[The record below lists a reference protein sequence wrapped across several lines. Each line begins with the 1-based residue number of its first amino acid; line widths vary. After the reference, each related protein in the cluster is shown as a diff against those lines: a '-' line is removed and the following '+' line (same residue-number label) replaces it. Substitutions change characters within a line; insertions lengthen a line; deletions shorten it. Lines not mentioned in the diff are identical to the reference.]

1 MRHTV
6 KDIRFYIDR
15 LNSISKYRYRL
26 DESNGYKRLVRDAGK
41 GMTVVSWSGSTGEI
55 YNVVYTA
62 YTILY
67 DDMCDE
73 MCDCV

>member
-6 KDIRFYIDR
+6 EDIRFYIDR

-26 DESNGYKRLVRDAGK
+26 DESYGYKRLVRGAGE
-41 GMTVVSWSGSTGEI
+41 GTEVVSCSGSTGEI

-62 YTILY
+62 YNILY
-67 DDMCDE
+67 DE
-73 MCDCV
+73 TH

>member
-26 DESNGYKRLVRDAGK
+26 DESYGHKQLVRDAGK
-41 GMTVVSWSGSTGEI
+41 GTTEVSCSGSIGEI

-67 DDMCDE
+67 DE
-73 MCDCV
+73 TH

>member
-6 KDIRFYIDR
+6 EDIRFYIDR

-26 DESNGYKRLVRDAGK
+26 EEACGYKRLVRDAGK
-41 GMTVVSWSGSTGEI
+41 GTADVSCTGSTGEI

-62 YTILY
+62 YTILN
-67 DDMCDE
+67 DE
-73 MCDCV
+73 TH

>member
-15 LNSISKYRYRL
+15 LNIISKYRYRL
-26 DESNGYKRLVRDAGK
+26 DESYGYKRLVRDVGK
-41 GMTVVSWSGSTGEI
+41 GITEVSCSGSTGEI

-62 YTILY
+62 YNILY
-67 DDMCDE
+67 DE
-73 MCDCV
+73 TH

>member
-6 KDIRFYIDR
+6 KDIRFYIDM

-26 DESNGYKRLVRDAGK
+26 EESCGYKRLVRDAGK
-41 GMTVVSWSGSTGEI
+41 GTADVSCTGSTGEI

-62 YTILY
+62 YTILN
-67 DDMCDE
+67 DE
-73 MCDCV
+73 TH

>member
-26 DESNGYKRLVRDAGK
+26 DESYGYKRLVRDAGK
-41 GMTVVSWSGSTGEI
+41 GTGEVEVSCSGSTGEI

-62 YTILY
+62 YTILN
-67 DDMCDE
+67 DE
-73 MCDCV
+73 TH

>member
-26 DESNGYKRLVRDAGK
+26 DESYGYKRLVRDVGK
-41 GMTVVSWSGSTGEI
+41 GIT
-55 YNVVYTA
+55 
-62 YTILY
+62 
-67 DDMCDE
+67 
-73 MCDCV
+73 

>member
-26 DESNGYKRLVRDAGK
+26 VESYGYKRLVRDVGK
-41 GMTVVSWSGSTGEI
+41 GITEVSCSGSTGEI

-62 YTILY
+62 YNILY
-67 DDMCDE
+67 NE
-73 MCDCV
+73 TH

>member
-26 DESNGYKRLVRDAGK
+26 DESYGHKRLVRDVGK
-41 GMTVVSWSGSTGEI
+41 GITEVSCSGSTGEI
-55 YNVVYTA
+55 YNVVYTV
-62 YTILY
+62 YTVLY
-67 DDMCDE
+67 DE
-73 MCDCV
+73 TH

>member
-6 KDIRFYIDR
+6 EDIRFYIDR

-26 DESNGYKRLVRDAGK
+26 EEAYGYKWLVRDVGK
-41 GMTVVSWSGSTGEI
+41 GITEVSCSGSTGEI

-62 YTILY
+62 YNILY
-67 DDMCDE
+67 DE
-73 MCDCV
+73 TH

>member
-6 KDIRFYIDR
+6 EDIRFYIDR

-26 DESNGYKRLVRDAGK
+26 DQSYGHKQLVRDAGK
-41 GMTVVSWSGSTGEI
+41 GTTVVSCSGSTGEI

-67 DDMCDE
+67 DE
-73 MCDCV
+73 TH